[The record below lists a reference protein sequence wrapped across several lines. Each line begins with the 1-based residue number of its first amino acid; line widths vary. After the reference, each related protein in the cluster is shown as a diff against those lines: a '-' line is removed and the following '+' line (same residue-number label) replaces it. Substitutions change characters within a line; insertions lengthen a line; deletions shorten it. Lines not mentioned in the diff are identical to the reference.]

1 MALKKQIKDKG
12 ANTLVTFTIRENEA
26 PSSSNVL
33 LLGDFNNWQSNDRTF
48 QMEKK
53 GSAYSKSIKLEN
65 GKRYEFRYLSDDKGW
80 FNDHAADDY
89 VPSPYSGIQNSVVD
103 LRVIPQNE
111 KPVKKTI
118 KKTTAKAVTKTVKKA
133 KKDDLKKIEGIGPK
147 IASILTEKGIG
158 DFEKLSKVSVKVLEG
173 ILKEAGP
180 RYAMHKP
187 GSWPKQAKL
196 ANADKWDELK
206 KLQDKL
212 DGGK

>member
-1 MALKKQIKDKG
+1 MALLKQIKDKG
-12 ANTLVTFTIRENEA
+12 SHTLVTFTIGENEA

-33 LLGDFNNWQSNDRTF
+33 LLGDFNNWQSNDSSF

-53 GSAYSKSIKLEN
+53 GNTYVKSLKLEN

-89 VPSPYSGIQNSVVD
+89 VSSPYSGIENSVVD
-103 LRVIPQNE
+103 LSVVTQKKIV
-111 KPVKKTI
+111 VKKTI
-118 KKTTAKAVTKTVKKA
+118 KKTTSKTVKKA

-158 DFEKLSKVSVKVLEG
+158 DFEKLSKTSVKVLEG

-180 RYAMHKP
+180 RYSIHKP

-196 ANADKWDELK
+196 ASADKWDELK